1 MNFLKNESYLEY
13 VLDISSIPV
22 KFKFFVMAI
31 LLMIILNSDDY
42 FTSGLTQYDHVH
54 LYRTYDVIDIIREGD
69 YTFIS

>member
-1 MNFLKNESYLEY
+1 
-13 VLDISSIPV
+13 
-22 KFKFFVMAI
+22 MAI